1 MCTLVWFLRSKL
13 EKISFSSF
21 PLWEM
26 TLEAGLWSL
35 KHACTDAGFRQ
46 RKGQC
51 KRGCNE
57 SYKNLILKS
66 LHL

>member
-21 PLWEM
+21 PIWEM

-35 KHACTDAGFRQ
+35 KHACTDAGCFRQ

-51 KRGCNE
+51 KSHN
-57 SYKNLILKS
+57 KNFQLK
-66 LHL
+66 LRLNT